1 MELTYLIYKS
11 TPTLTEKDLP
21 EIAEQSKHNNI
32 DRGLTGLL
40 VYGNNQFIQ
49 VLEGAEQDIEI
60 LYKKLLNDKR
70 HTNLEVVKKGGLERR
85 YFPTWSMGFCSVS
98 KEEMQLIDKA
108 IEGEITTPVSGYLA
122 LEMMAGFIK
131 RVG

>member
-70 HTNLEVVKKGGLERR
+70 HTNLEVVKKGGLERGISQ
-85 YFPTWSMGFCSVS
+85 PGQWVS
-98 KEEMQLIDKA
+98 A
-108 IEGEITTPVSGYLA
+108 
-122 LEMMAGFIK
+122 
-131 RVG
+131 R